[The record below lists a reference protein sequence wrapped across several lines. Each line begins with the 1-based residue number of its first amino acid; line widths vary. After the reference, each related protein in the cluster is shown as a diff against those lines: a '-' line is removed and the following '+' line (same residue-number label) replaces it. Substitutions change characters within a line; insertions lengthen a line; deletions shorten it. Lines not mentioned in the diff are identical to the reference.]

1 MTNNQQITYTNEL
14 QRKGIHI
21 TSMLIPI
28 IYYFIDRSTDLSIL
42 FPLTCI
48 TLIIDLF
55 IHYNPTF
62 RSFSHGMIG
71 HLMRPHELNR
81 TSLVLNGASWVM
93 IAAVLTVFVFPKT
106 IAIIAFSIV
115 ILCDMFAALIG
126 RKIGKTKFIDKSLE
140 GSLTFL
146 IVGIIVC
153 YTWTQIFH
161 LDFLFFIAVS
171 TGTFFAAIAEA
182 AAYRLKVDDNIVIP
196 IVAGGISWLIL
207 YYFNGS
213 Y

>member
-28 IYYFIDRSTDLSIL
+28 IYYFIDRPTALSIL
-42 FPLTCI
+42 IPLTCI

-126 RKIGKTKFIDKSLE
+126 RKIGKTKFIEELYKDYIVDEYEKKYKFKLYAGRVGDE
-140 GSLTFL
+140 INTKHL
-146 IVGIIVC
+146 IIKN
-153 YTWTQIFH
+153 Y
-161 LDFLFFIAVS
+161 
-171 TGTFFAAIAEA
+171 
-182 AAYRLKVDDNIVIP
+182 
-196 IVAGGISWLIL
+196 
-207 YYFNGS
+207 
-213 Y
+213 